1 MVIVTAE
8 PAVYVLSTQVE
19 DVTGGSISRRMI
31 MVTLCIGVA
40 IAVCL
45 SMVRMLVPGVKLWM
59 FLSLGFLASLILSYR
74 IPKIFVGIAFD
85 SGGVAS
91 GPMTAT
97 FLLALNQGAASQIP
111 TADLLIHGFGVIALV
126 AMMPVISISVLG
138 LIYKIKAQK
147 AGVNIE

>member
-59 FLSLGFLASLILSYR
+59 FLSVGFLASLILSYR
-74 IPKIFVGIAFD
+74 IQKIFVGIAFD
-85 SGGVAS
+85 SGEWHR
-91 GPMTAT
+91 
-97 FLLALNQGAASQIP
+97 
-111 TADLLIHGFGVIALV
+111 DL
-126 AMMPVISISVLG
+126 
-138 LIYKIKAQK
+138 
-147 AGVNIE
+147 